1 MKLAA
6 FQDRSGL
13 RYGLVDVGGIRPIA
27 GADSLLAAASAAS
40 EAGDPI
46 ALADAALATPVSP
59 LRRNLF
65 CVGWN
70 YDDHFAE
77 GMGSRGGTA
86 PQEIP
91 DLPTFFSKATGT
103 LIGPYDEIE
112 LHAGETDSLDWEVE
126 LAVIIGRDGRDIAET
141 AASDHVLGYAVANDI
156 SARSVQRAHGGQWF
170 RGKSLDRTCPIGPW
184 VITPDEL
191 GPLAAVPITCR
202 VNGETVQSATLGD
215 LHFGIERIIAELSR
229 GLTLLAGDV
238 VLTGTPSGVGFARQP
253 PRFLKAGDVV
263 ESEIGGIGVLRN
275 EVVG

>member
-6 FQDRSGL
+6 FRGLSGL
-13 RYGLVDVGGIRPIA
+13 QYGLVEGETIRPIT
-27 GADSLLAAASAAS
+27 GADSIVAAASAAS
-40 EAGDPI
+40 EAEDPI
-46 ALADAALATPVSP
+46 PLADVALAAPVTP
-59 LRRNLF
+59 LRRNVF

-77 GMGSRGGTA
+77 GVGSRGGSG

-91 DLPTFFSKATGT
+91 ELPTFFSKATET
-103 LIGPYDEIE
+103 VIGPYDPVE
-112 LHAGETDSLDWEVE
+112 LHAGVTDSLDWEVE
-126 LAVIIGRDGRDIAET
+126 LAVIIGQDGRDIAEA
-141 AASDHVLGYAVANDI
+141 AASDHVLGYAVANDV

-184 VITPDEL
+184 VVTPDEL
-191 GPLAAVPITCR
+191 GPLASVPISCR

-215 LHFGIERIIAELSR
+215 LHFGVECVIAELSR
-229 GLTLLAGDV
+229 GLTLRAGDV

-263 ESEIGGIGVLRN
+263 ESVIEGIGVLRN